1 MERIL
6 PFEPAAI
13 DAMIGIHIAMQPEFD
28 KNALIMVQMITIAMM
43 NTLSFFA
50 IEVDAIFE
58 PILCAIPV

>member
-1 MERIL
+1 
-6 PFEPAAI
+6 
-13 DAMIGIHIAMQPEFD
+13 MIGIHIAMQPEFD

-50 IEVDAIFE
+50 IGVDAIFE

>member
-1 MERIL
+1 
-6 PFEPAAI
+6 
-13 DAMIGIHIAMQPEFD
+13 MIGIHIAMQPEFD